1 MSAPD
6 EAHLDE
12 HLAAEN
18 ALDIDRIMATYTAT
32 PVIAMNGS
40 RINGLAAV
48 REFHR
53 TFGFDGGEGSR
64 APRVHRRL
72 PSAARDVVAE
82 TTSSQIRARTIPLI
96 GWRRRTVR
104 PPRTTD
110 AARTG

>member
-1 MSAPD
+1 MRESRPSGSEGGGAPEMGRSLPLFVSETHASPIVMMSA
-6 EAHLDE
+6 A
-12 HLAAEN
+12 
-18 ALDIDRIMATYTAT
+18 R
-32 PVIAMNGS
+32 S
-40 RINGLAAV
+40 
-48 REFHR
+48 
-53 TFGFDGGEGSR
+53 GSR